1 MTGEQFDKIVQDVR
15 SGTPLDQAVRRA
27 GVHSVDFEREIR
39 ENPQLEEVLDDSMV
53 SARNKQKAARTYD
66 DDPALND
73 GDAPPEPKAKKSSS
87 KRKGNEEKKAP
98 PWERIAD
105 EAREMGE
112 GRYGYFL
119 WLNEKCAAYGM
130 HKISDW
136 WKSMLGD
143 FYASGKRCA
152 IVRAGRGSGKST
164 SLVRMASS
172 EAIFTDRVVPPG
184 QNWIWPFVSVNA
196 TDAGRRIPEIVAI
209 LNCLGIEHKLHR
221 SVGKQSVDMLD
232 KNGQQVSF
240 LSLACNISALSG
252 PTAIGGT
259 IDEEAKLLDKSTNA
273 NPATEVLA
281 SMIQTFRG
289 QDVRMVRCSS
299 AWDLTGSHALAI
311 QAGDTSQNFVAR
323 IGERFLPI
331 VINGLR
337 DVADYI
343 AQSGDAAGAK
353 KVLDYAA
360 TVDGN
365 SPNVPTWLAN
375 PTRDAVGCYRDNEAL
390 PRDPKEG
397 KKASLVD
404 IFLRENASHPLTS
417 GGVTVDVTQGIG
429 DYAARNRQLCAPKA
443 SSHDLIRFD
452 GLPSWDPRSRSYGG
466 GSRKP
471 TL

>member
-1 MTGEQFDKIVQDVR
+1 MTGEQFDKILSDLR

-27 GVHSVDFEREIR
+27 GVHSVDFQREID
-39 ENPQLEEVLDDSMV
+39 ENPQLEEAVDDCVATGRS
-53 SARNKQKAARTYD
+53 KQKAARTYD
-66 DDPALND
+66 DDPAPND
-73 GDAPPEPKAKKSSS
+73 GDAPPELKKKKSSKS
-87 KRKGNEEKKAP
+87 KGDDDEKKSL

-105 EAREMGE
+105 EAKELGE
-112 GRYGYFL
+112 GRFGCFL

-136 WKSMLGD
+136 WKFMLGD

-184 QNWIWPFVSVNA
+184 QNWVWPFVSVNA

-221 SVGKQSVDMLD
+221 AVGKQSVDMLD

-259 IDEEAKLLDKSTNA
+259 IDEEAKLLDKATNA

-299 AWDLTGSHALAI
+299 AWDTTGSHALAVKE
-311 QAGDTSQNFVAR
+311 GDNSQNFVAR
-323 IGERFLPI
+323 IGERFLPV
-331 VINGLR
+331 VIDGLR
-337 DVADYI
+337 DVASYLS
-343 AQSGDAAGAK
+343 QSGKDSDAK
-353 KVLDYAA
+353 KILDYAI
-360 TVDGN
+360 TVTAD

-375 PTRDAVGCYRDNEAL
+375 PTRNAVGCYKDNEAL
-390 PRDPKEG
+390 PQDPKER
-397 KKASLVD
+397 KVDLVD
-404 IFLRENASHPLTS
+404 IFLRENASLPMTAGSAGTVAPLNLS
-417 GGVTVDVTQGIG
+417 
-429 DYAARNRQLCAPKA
+429 DYATRNRQLCATKSA
-443 SSHDLIRFD
+443 ATDLIRFD